1 MQQPLISKMDI
12 IQSLKKTCLQKG
24 DTVFIHSG
32 LGNFGWLKEVRNKI
46 ELANL
51 VIDSFFEVIGDVGTI
66 AVPTF
71 TYSFTKG
78 ELFDVEDTPSTV
90 GTLTEVFRKRND
102 ARRSIHPIFSVAA
115 IGPNADFLTQ
125 NLDKTSFGKDSVF
138 QRLLD
143 LDAKYMFY
151 GVDAESC
158 TFIHLIEKDFDVP
171 YRFDKKFS
179 GEIIANGVKYKDTY
193 TFYVRYLDKN
203 VVTYLTRFQTDL
215 EEIGAMIKVKLG
227 NGHIRVISTKR
238 LYDEGMKMLE
248 KDVYYFLKEEPK

>member
-1 MQQPLISKMDI
+1 MRQISKMDV
-12 IQSLKKTCLQKG
+12 IQSLKKTGLQKG

-32 LGNFGWLKEVRNKI
+32 LGKFGWVKGVRNKS
-46 ELANL
+46 ELANF
-51 VIDSFFEVIGDVGTI
+51 VIDSLLEIIGDDGTMV
-66 AVPTF
+66 VPTF
-71 TYSFTKG
+71 TYSFTKR
-78 ELFDVEDTPSTV
+78 EAYNVEDTTSTV
-90 GTLTEVFRKRND
+90 GTLSEVFRKRND

-115 IGPNADFLTQ
+115 IGPKVDFLTQ

-143 LDAKYMFY
+143 TDAKYMFY
-151 GVDAESC
+151 GIDAESC
-158 TFIHLIEKDFDVP
+158 TFIHLIEKNFGVP
-171 YRFDKKFS
+171 YRFDKIFS

-215 EEIGAMIKVKLG
+215 EETGAMIKVKLG
-227 NGHIRVISTKR
+227 NGNIRAISTKQ

-248 KDVYYFLKEEPK
+248 RDVYYFLKEEPK